1 MQLQY
6 LHCGIPG
13 NRHSAT
19 SISKNIFKKSLQKHF
34 QSFQENAPSVSA
46 SCQWGLMAGQG
57 TVFPSSRQRQHCSR
71 WSSSFVLCKGR
82 SIKVCLDYCCLL
94 FIQIILPHCQDVSSR
109 EALLGRRKGGEP
121 AALSHYSG
129 CYVLFSD
136 LDFSQKK
143 IIFSGGSR
151 LP

>member
-13 NRHSAT
+13 NRHSVT

-82 SIKVCLDYCCLL
+82 SIKVCLDCLL
-94 FIQIILPHCQDVSSR
+94 FIQIIPPHCQDVSSR
-109 EALLGRRKGGEP
+109 EALLGRCKGGEP
-121 AALSHYSG
+121 EALSHYSG
-129 CYVLFSD
+129 CFVLFSD
-136 LDFSQKK
+136 LDFSPKK